1 MHVSASQRRLRSEAR
16 MNMYA
21 WSYAKLWCT
30 ALQATAGGVRHA
42 RHSNS
47 SPRANNRPALG
58 LPANSGGVFSMAQ
71 AFALTQPARRP

>member
-1 MHVSASQRRLRSEAR
+1 

-71 AFALTQPARRP
+71 AFALTRSSQIKIDLLARSANDRYLVR

>member
-42 RHSNS
+42 RHPNS

-58 LPANSGGVFSMAQ
+58 LPANRVECSQWRKLLRS
-71 AFALTQPARRP
+71 LDHLR